1 MQEKLENTVHVQN
14 YEMKYLIYTV
24 FLQKLTLEE

>member
-14 YEMKYLIYTV
+14 CEMNYLIYTV
-24 FLQKLTLEE
+24 FLQKWTLEE